1 MNRKHEQFINEYLL
15 CWNATQAYLK
25 VYPKSSYEAARRSAS
40 DLLTNPDIEKEIQER
55 IAENA
60 MSANE
65 VLARL
70 AEHARGDIDDY
81 LNDTGAFDL
90 EKARQ
95 AGRTRL
101 IKKLKT
107 RTTQKTGDDW
117 ESTTVEVE
125 FELYDAQ
132 SALVH
137 IGKHHKL
144 FADRTEITGA
154 DGGPIEYRDVT
165 DLSDEDLAR
174 IATTGSARATEAA
187 AGAQ

>member
-1 MNRKHEQFINEYLL
+1 MNRRHEQFINEYLQ

-40 DLLTNPDIEKEIQER
+40 DLLTNPDIAEEIQSR
-55 IAENA
+55 ISESA

-65 VLARL
+65 VLSRL
-70 AEHARGDIDDY
+70 AQHARGDIGDY
-81 LNDTGAFDL
+81 LNEIGNFDL
-90 EKARQ
+90 RKARQ
-95 AGRTRL
+95 AERTKL

-107 RTTQKTGDDW
+107 RTTTKSGEQW

-132 SALVH
+132 AALVQ

-154 DGGPIEYRDVT
+154 GGGPVQYQNVT
-165 DLSDEDLAR
+165 ELSDEDLAR
-174 IATTGSARATEAA
+174 IAATGRSGVAGETP
-187 AGAQ
+187 GAQ

>member
-40 DLLTNPDIEKEIQER
+40 DLLTNPDIDKEIQER
-55 IAENA
+55 ISENA

-65 VLARL
+65 VLNRL
-70 AEHARGDIDDY
+70 AQHARGDIDDY
-81 LNDTGAFDL
+81 LNDTGNFDL

-95 AGRTRL
+95 ARRTKL

-107 RTTQKTGDDW
+107 RTTQKSGDDW

-132 SALVH
+132 AALVQ

-144 FADRTEITGA
+144 FADRTEITG
-154 DGGPIEYRDVT
+154 DGGGPIQHKNVT

-174 IATTGSARATEAA
+174 IASAGSAGVVSQAT
-187 AGAQ
+187 GAQ